1 VGAEGSWEF
10 SGDGMSAEGEATAP
24 TSEEAD
30 REWRRTSLQIQNS
43 LGASTGLLHL
53 HEAGSGAE
61 GTFRVSF
68 IGSYFTA
75 TGFLC
80 NGGALG
86 SAGACI
92 PPRPATQSQEDEVE
106 RIGAHIGLSMTIF
119 PFMEGYLG
127 FHSHAV
133 SNDQGRPQ
141 LLQVLGDTDI
151 GLKFFMP
158 WQPDQMFSFGGEAE
172 LWLLNTTGGVGIEGS
187 GTSFALRG
195 LATADFH
202 NKSNPDDRVPLR
214 LHMNLGYLFDNS
226 GNLVEGVEENR
237 ARLANAND
245 ERITRIERF
254 GLDVNR
260 VDSFQAGLG
269 AEAVIDIVRPFLEWS
284 IDVPMNRQDHTCI
297 ANIAESRGDLCL
309 GNDAGFATTPSRL
322 TIGARLYPWL
332 EGFEVLAAVDIGTG
346 ATGEFIEEVAPEPP
360 WNLYIGLGYA
370 FDTQPPKPIIQRV
383 EVEKGP
389 PPVVAPPERYITG
402 TVVEKGTTNA
412 IANAIVRYEGR
423 NLPGMVTAQDGTFR
437 TVTLDPGTYTFA
449 ISAEGFREGQCAGTI
464 PASPPPGGMGQPGQ
478 PGMPPPGQPGMPP
491 PGQPGMPPPGG
502 QPGMPPPPGGM
513 AAPPGGAAAPG
524 MPTVVNIQCELE
536 ALPKVGNVVGA
547 LVDAEGNAPVP
558 SAKVKIT
565 DKLNR
570 ELELTADASGAF
582 RFENVPPGVVR
593 ITVDAANYLP
603 SVTELEVKPRE
614 DVRAQ
619 ISLNKRPAQ
628 PNVVVAGNELKLKKQ
643 VHFQHD
649 SAEILPDS
657 MAILEEIAD
666 VLKKRQEIRA
676 VELQG
681 HTDNTGSQPY
691 NQRLSQQ
698 RAEAVVQTLERLG
711 VEQGRLT
718 PKGYGQDKPLV
729 PNTSDANKA
738 KNRRVQ
744 LIITERAK

>member
-1 VGAEGSWEF
+1 
-10 SGDGMSAEGEATAP
+10 MNAEGEATAP
-24 TSEEAD
+24 EGEEAD
-30 REWRRTSLQIQNS
+30 REWRRASLRVQNS
-43 LGASTGLLHL
+43 LAASTGLLRL
-53 HEAGSGAE
+53 HESGSGAE

-80 NGGALG
+80 NGGAPG
-86 SAGACI
+86 TPGACLT
-92 PPRPATQSQEDEVE
+92 PRDGEPRQEDDVE
-106 RIGAHIGLSMTIF
+106 RIGAHVGLSMTIL
-119 PFMEGYLG
+119 PFFEAYLG
-127 FHSHAV
+127 FHSHAA

-141 LLQVLGDTDI
+141 LLQVLGDTDV

-158 WQPDQMFSFGGEAE
+158 WERDQLFSFGGEAE

-195 LATADFH
+195 LATMDLN
-202 NKSNPDDRVPLR
+202 NKSNADERIPLR
-214 LHMNLGYLFDNS
+214 LHANVGYLFDNS
-226 GNLVEGVEENR
+226 GNLVEGVEEDR
-237 ARLANAND
+237 ARRANLTKT
-245 ERITRIERF
+245 RITRIERF

-260 VDSFQAGLG
+260 VDSVQAGLG
-269 AEAVIDIVRPFLEWS
+269 VEAVFDIVRPFLEWT
-284 IDVPMNRQDHTCI
+284 IDIPMNRQDHTCDPGI
-297 ANIAESRGDLCL
+297 ASPQGDLCL
-309 GNDAGFATTPSRL
+309 GNEAGFSTTPSRL

-332 EGFEVLAAVDIGTG
+332 EGFEVLAGVDIGTG
-346 ATGEFIEEVAPEPP
+346 ATGDFIEEVAPEPP

-389 PPVVAPPERYITG
+389 PPVVAPQERYITG
-402 TVVEKGTTNA
+402 TVMEKGTTNA

-423 NLPGMVTAQDGTFR
+423 NLPGMVTGPDGTFR
-437 TVTLDPGTYTFA
+437 TVGLEPGTYTFA
-449 ISAEGFREGQCAGTI
+449 ISADGYREGQCAGTI
-464 PASPPPGGMGQPGQ
+464 PAGPPGGAPAGA
-478 PGMPPPGQPGMPP
+478 P

-502 QPGMPPPPGGM
+502 QPGMPPPGGQPGMPPPGMAPPPGGM
-513 AAPPGGAAAPG
+513 APPPGGAAPAGSPA
-524 MPTVVNIQCELE
+524 VVNIQCELE
-536 ALPKVGNVVGA
+536 ALPKVGNVVGG
-547 LVDAEGNAPVP
+547 LVDAESNAPVA

-570 ELELTADASGAF
+570 ELELTADATGAF
-582 RFENVPPGVVR
+582 RFENVPPGVVK
-593 ITVDAANYLP
+593 ITVDGAGYLP

-619 ISLNKRPAQ
+619 ISLHKRPAQ
-628 PNVVVAGNELKLKKQ
+628 PNVVVTPNELKLKKQ

-657 MAILEEIAD
+657 MAIVEEIAD
-666 VLKKRQEIRA
+666 VLKKRQEIRV

-681 HTDNTGSQPY
+681 HTDNTGSAPY

-698 RAEAVVQTLERLG
+698 RAEAVVQALERLG
-711 VEQGRLT
+711 VEQGRLV

-744 LIITERAK
+744 LMITERGK

>member
-1 VGAEGSWEF
+1 V
-10 SGDGMSAEGEATAP
+10 
-24 TSEEAD
+24 
-30 REWRRTSLQIQNS
+30 
-43 LGASTGLLHL
+43 

-80 NGGALG
+80 NGGAPG
-86 SAGACI
+86 TAGACLA
-92 PPRPATQSQEDEVE
+92 PRGGQARQEDEVE
-106 RIGAHIGLSMTIF
+106 KIGAHIGLSMTLL

-158 WQPDQMFSFGGEAE
+158 HEPDQLFSFGGEAE

-187 GTSFALRG
+187 GTSFALRA
-195 LATADFH
+195 LATADLN
-202 NKSNPDDRVPLR
+202 NKSNADDRVPLR
-214 LHMNLGYLFDNS
+214 LHANLGYYFDNS
-226 GNLVEGVEENR
+226 GSLVEGVEENR
-237 ARLANAND
+237 ARLVGTS
-245 ERITRIERF
+245 ETRITRIERF

-260 VDSFQAGLG
+260 VDSVQAGLG
-269 AEAVIDIVRPFLEWS
+269 VEAVVDIFRPFLEWT
-284 IDVPMNRQDHTCI
+284 IDIPMNRQDYACLEAQASAT
-297 ANIAESRGDLCL
+297 GDLCMKD
-309 GNDAGFATTPSRL
+309 NAGFSTTPSRL

-332 EGFEVLAAVDIGTG
+332 EGFEVLAGLDIGTG
-346 ATGEFIEEVAPEPP
+346 ATSEFLEEVAAEPP

-389 PPVVAPPERYITG
+389 APVVAPQERYITG
-402 TVVEKGTTNA
+402 LVVEKGTTNP
-412 IANAIVRYEGR
+412 IANAIIRYEGR

-437 TVTLDPGTYTFA
+437 TISLDPGTYTFT

-464 PASPPPGGMGQPGQ
+464 PAGGAPGGAPGAQ
-478 PGMPPPGQPGMPP
+478 PGMPPPG
-491 PGQPGMPPPGG
+491 GQPGMPPPGG
-502 QPGMPPPPGGM
+502 QPGMPPPGGQPGMPPPGGM
-513 AAPPGGAAAPG
+513 APPPGGAAPPG
-524 MPTVVNIQCELE
+524 MPTVVNVQCELE
-536 ALPKVGNVVGA
+536 ALPKVGNVVGG
-547 LVDAEGNAPVP
+547 LVDAESNGPVP

-570 ELELTADASGAF
+570 ELELTADATGAF
-582 RFENVPPGVVR
+582 RFENVPPGVVK
-593 ITVDAANYLP
+593 ITVDGTGYLP

-619 ISLNKRPAQ
+619 ISLHKRPAQ
-628 PNVVVAGNELKLKKQ
+628 PNVVVTPNELKLKKQ

-657 MAILEEIAD
+657 MAIVEEIAD
-666 VLKKRQEIRA
+666 VLKKRQEIRV

-698 RAEAVVQTLERLG
+698 RAEAVVQALERLG
-711 VEQGRLT
+711 VEQGRLV

-744 LIITERAK
+744 LMITERGK